1 MPGHLRQE
9 WETQTRVGDSDK
21 SGRLRQGWET
31 ETRVGDS
38 DKSGRLGQQWETQ
51 TRVGDSEG
59 WCVFHPSHLE
69 IEQIKI
75 APWHI
80 LLWGYEAWVF
90 HIFKAR
96 IL

>member
-31 ETRVGDS
+31 QTRVGDS
-38 DKSGRLGQQWETQ
+38 DKSGRLGQEWETQ
-51 TRVGDSEG
+51 TRVGDSED
-59 WCVFHPSHLE
+59 WCVFHPLQLE
-69 IEQIKI
+69 IEQVKI

-80 LLWGYEAWVF
+80 LLLGYKAWVF

-96 IL
+96 I